1 MEFLGELA
9 GQSGALPVDSAMEN
23 AWRNV
28 VRPWAAEDNSDLPLN
43 FAATG
48 EADGWLTASATGLP
62 PVGEWQGS
70 LSTQPVLAQQFD
82 QDVLGDMG
90 NAWNTFV
97 QSGQIWALII
107 GLVLGY
113 LIRGLTTY

>member
-1 MEFLGELA
+1 MEFLGELV
-9 GQSGALPVDSAMEN
+9 GQNGALTDSALETVLHS
-23 AWRNV
+23 V
-28 VRPWAAEDNSDLPLN
+28 VRPWTAEDNSDLPLN
-43 FAATG
+43 FALTG
-48 EADGWLTASATGLP
+48 EADSWLLASAPGLSSWE
-62 PVGEWQGS
+62 VKEV
-70 LSTQPVLAQQFD
+70 LSTQPILAQQFD